1 MTPSVRRRYGTARLR
16 SFSTAKPLTSALPE
30 VGRSSAVRILMMVDL
45 PEPDGP
51 TRKTNSPSSIFMEM
65 PFSAIVPVS

>member
-1 MTPSVRRRYGTARLR
+1 MTPSVRRRYGTARPR

-65 PFSAIVPVS
+65 PFSAFVPVS